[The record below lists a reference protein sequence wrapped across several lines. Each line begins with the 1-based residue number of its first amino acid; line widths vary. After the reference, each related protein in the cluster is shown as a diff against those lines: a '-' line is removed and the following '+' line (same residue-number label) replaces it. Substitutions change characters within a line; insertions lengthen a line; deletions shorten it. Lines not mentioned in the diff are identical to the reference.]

1 MAPVASSCRGSKAS
15 AVRADAVLVDGNG
28 AVALDEMFWTT
39 RAAPANWLADTG
51 LALDPEGFIRVS
63 ETLQSVPHP
72 DVFAAGDI
80 AAIEGHAP
88 PESGVYA
95 MRSGPPLAYNLRR
108 LLTGNRLVA
117 SKRQRDA
124 L

>member
-1 MAPVASSCRGSKAS
+1 
-15 AVRADAVLVDGNG
+15 VLVDGNG

-117 SKRQRDA
+117 YKPQRDA